1 MPDET
6 QDPSAARGRAK
17 KPARE
22 PEPQPEPEQAPA
34 ASPAQDQALDL
45 VELEALRSRL
55 IAKFHGR
62 R

>member
-6 QDPSAARGRAK
+6 QDPDAARASAK
-17 KPARE
+17 KPARKPK
-22 PEPQPEPEQAPA
+22 PEPQPAPA
-34 ASPAQDQALDL
+34 ASPPEAEALNL

-62 R
+62 RRR

>member
-6 QDPSAARGRAK
+6 QDPGAARASVK

-22 PEPQPEPEQAPA
+22 PVPEPQPA
-34 ASPAQDQALDL
+34 AAATEGQALNL

>member
-6 QDPSAARGRAK
+6 QDPDAARASAK
-17 KPARE
+17 KPARKPE
-22 PEPQPEPEQAPA
+22 PEPAPA
-34 ASPAQDQALDL
+34 ASPPEAEALNL

-55 IAKFHGR
+55 VAKFHGR